1 MGKPV
6 FFFLRFFPP
15 PFSWKVCSRL
25 MMINNSEIS
34 RLWICQRPSHLRSFE
49 FLEQPYP
56 DLCLPSRNCLD
67 LFIWFMFVRRILTII
82 YSVIFSIFIFEL
94 ILAAD
99 LSTYV
104 LKVRKW
110 IIRLSLNTAAISKLR
125 TKMYQNDSKNEAKH
139 Q

>member
-1 MGKPV
+1 
-6 FFFLRFFPP
+6 
-15 PFSWKVCSRL
+15 
-25 MMINNSEIS
+25 
-34 RLWICQRPSHLRSFE
+34 
-49 FLEQPYP
+49 
-56 DLCLPSRNCLD
+56 
-67 LFIWFMFVRRILTII
+67 MFVRRILTII

-125 TKMYQNDSKNEAKH
+125 TKMFQNDSKNEAKH